1 MRERD
6 GGPQDDATTPARGRW
21 PSDGVRDDVVALR
34 VWQPADVP
42 QLLALQSDPDMRR
55 WSPVFEPPDAADCA
69 DRVARAQAAAADG
82 LPNAFAV
89 VDIADP
95 ARVLGAIDWRNDHP
109 LPQFSVLDVGYGVAP
124 AARGRGVASRAL
136 RLLSGWLLAP
146 DGGDVHR
153 VQLDHAVENE
163 GSCRVALRAG
173 FAIEGR
179 REAFLP
185 LRAHAGAPVV
195 RHAVCL
201 HGRWRP

>member
-21 PSDGVRDDVVALR
+21 PSGGVRDDVVALR
-34 VWQPADVP
+34 VWEPDDVP
-42 QLLALQSDPDMRR
+42 QLLALQADPDMRR
-55 WSPVFEPPDAADCA
+55 WSPVFDAPDAAQCA
-69 DRVARAQAAAADG
+69 ERVARAQSAATEG
-82 LPNAFAV
+82 LPNSFAV
-89 VDIADP
+89 VDVAHP
-95 ARVLGAIDWRNDHP
+95 AVVLGAIDWRNDHP

-136 RLLSGWLLAP
+136 RLLSDWLLAP
-146 DGGDVHR
+146 DGGDVRR

-173 FAIEGR
+173 FAVEGR

-185 LRAHAGAPVV
+185 LKAHPGAPVV